1 MRYFYQ
7 ILVLVLLL
15 ILWHFSSSALI
26 PSPAKTLEAYEQI
39 IANNSL
45 QIGII
50 DSLYRYILGLIF
62 GVIFGVFVGFIFG
75 FNPKFASAFDPLFN
89 LLRPISPI
97 AWVPMVLIIFGI
109 GDLPTI
115 FIIAYS
121 VFFPMVLLSTKAIR
135 DVPSELISVAKN
147 FGASRW
153 QILKSVIFP
162 SSFLSLISSLKLAAA
177 LAWINLVVGEMLG
190 AQTGLGYIIIDSRN
204 QLRIDILI
212 ATIITIGIIGMIIN
226 ALFGYIEKVVSRKY
240 GYDRN

>member
-1 MRYFYQ
+1 MKYIYQ
-7 ILVLVLLL
+7 SIVLAFAIL
-15 ILWHFSSSALI
+15 IWHIFSSELI
-26 PSPAKTLEAYEQI
+26 PSPMQVLDAFRLI
-39 IANNSL
+39 IDNNSL

-50 DSLYRYILGLIF
+50 DSLYRYGIGLIL
-62 GVIFGVFVGFIFG
+62 GVIFGVIIGFIFG

-89 LLRPISPI
+89 ILRPISPI
-97 AWVPMVLIIFGI
+97 AWVPIILIIFGI

-135 DVPSELISVAKN
+135 DVPNELIIVAKN

-190 AQTGLGYIIIDSRN
+190 AQTGLGYMIIDSRN

-226 ALFGYIEKVVSRKY
+226 TIFGYIEKVVSRRY

>member
-1 MRYFYQ
+1 MKYIYQ
-7 ILVLVLLL
+7 SIVLAFAIL
-15 ILWHFSSSALI
+15 IWHIFSSELI
-26 PSPAKTLEAYEQI
+26 PSPMQVLDAFRLI
-39 IANNSL
+39 IDNNSL

-50 DSLYRYILGLIF
+50 DSLYRYGIGLIL
-62 GVIFGVFVGFIFG
+62 GVIFGVIIGFIFG
-75 FNPKFASAFDPLFN
+75 YNPKFASAFDPLFN
-89 LLRPISPI
+89 ILRPISPI
-97 AWVPMVLIIFGI
+97 AWVPIILIIFGI

-121 VFFPMVLLSTKAIR
+121 VFFPMVLLSTKAIK
-135 DVPSELISVAKN
+135 DLPSQLIVVAKN
-147 FGASRW
+147 FGASKL
-153 QILKSVIFP
+153 QIFTGVIIP

-190 AQTGLGYIIIDSRN
+190 AQTGLGYMIIDSRN

-226 ALFGYIEKVVSRKY
+226 TIFGYIEKVVSRRY

>member
-7 ILVLVLLL
+7 ILILVLLL
-15 ILWHFSSSALI
+15 ILWHLSSSALI

-135 DVPSELISVAKN
+135 DVPSELIIVAKN

>member
-1 MRYFYQ
+1 MKYIYQ
-7 ILVLVLLL
+7 SIVLAFVIL
-15 ILWHFSSSALI
+15 IWHIFSSELI
-26 PSPAKTLEAYEQI
+26 PLPMQVLDAFRLI
-39 IANNSL
+39 IDNNSL

-50 DSLYRYILGLIF
+50 DSLYRYGIGLIL
-62 GVIFGVFVGFIFG
+62 GVIFGVIIGFIFG
-75 FNPKFASAFDPLFN
+75 YNPKFAQAFDPLFN
-89 LLRPISPI
+89 ILRPISPI
-97 AWVPMVLIIFGI
+97 AWVPIILIIFGI

-121 VFFPMVLLSTKAIR
+121 VFFPMVLLSTKAIK
-135 DVPSELISVAKN
+135 DLPSQLILVAKN
-147 FGASRW
+147 FGASKL
-153 QILKSVIFP
+153 QIFTGVIIP

-190 AQTGLGYIIIDSRN
+190 AQTGLGYMIIDSRN

-226 ALFGYIEKVVSRKY
+226 TIFGYIEKVVSRRY

>member
-1 MRYFYQ
+1 MKYIYQ
-7 ILVLVLLL
+7 SIVLAFIIL
-15 ILWHFSSSALI
+15 IWHIFSSELI
-26 PSPAKTLEAYEQI
+26 PSPMQVLDAFRLI
-39 IANNSL
+39 IDNNSL

-50 DSLYRYILGLIF
+50 DSLYRYGIGLIL
-62 GVIFGVFVGFIFG
+62 GVIFGVIIGFIFG
-75 FNPKFASAFDPLFN
+75 YNPKFAQAFDPLFN
-89 LLRPISPI
+89 ILRPISPI
-97 AWVPMVLIIFGI
+97 AWVPIILIIFGI

-121 VFFPMVLLSTKAIR
+121 VFFPMVLLSTKAIK
-135 DVPSELISVAKN
+135 DLPSQLILVAKN
-147 FGASRW
+147 FGASKL
-153 QILKSVIFP
+153 QIFTGVIIP

-190 AQTGLGYIIIDSRN
+190 AQTGLGYMIIDSRN

-226 ALFGYIEKVVSRKY
+226 TIFGYIEKVVSRRY

>member
-1 MRYFYQ
+1 MKYIYQ
-7 ILVLVLLL
+7 SIVLAFAIL
-15 ILWHFSSSALI
+15 IWHIFSSELI
-26 PSPAKTLEAYEQI
+26 PSPMQVLEAFRLI

-45 QIGII
+45 PIGII
-50 DSLYRYILGLIF
+50 DSLYRYVLGLVF
-62 GVIFGVFVGFIFG
+62 GVGFGILIGFIFG

-89 LLRPISPI
+89 ILRPISPI
-97 AWVPMVLIIFGI
+97 AWVPIILIIFGI

-121 VFFPMVLLSTKAIR
+121 VFFPMVLLSTKAIK
-135 DVPSELISVAKN
+135 DLPSQLIVVAKN
-147 FGASRW
+147 FGASKL
-153 QILKSVIFP
+153 QIFTGVIIP

-190 AQTGLGYIIIDSRN
+190 AQTGLGYMIIDSRN

-212 ATIITIGIIGMIIN
+212 ATIITIGIIGMISNTI
-226 ALFGYIEKVVSRKY
+226 FGYIEKVVSRRY

>member
-135 DVPSELISVAKN
+135 DVPSELIIVAKN

-177 LAWINLVVGEMLG
+177 LA
-190 AQTGLGYIIIDSRN
+190 
-204 QLRIDILI
+204 
-212 ATIITIGIIGMIIN
+212 
-226 ALFGYIEKVVSRKY
+226 
-240 GYDRN
+240 

>member
-50 DSLYRYILGLIF
+50 DSLYRYVLGLIF

-135 DVPSELISVAKN
+135 DVPNELIIVAKN

-204 QLRIDILI
+204 LNSHYNNYRYNRYDYQCSIWL
-212 ATIITIGIIGMIIN
+212 
-226 ALFGYIEKVVSRKY
+226 YRKSSIKEVWL
-240 GYDRN
+240 

>member
-135 DVPSELISVAKN
+135 DVPNELIIVAKN

-212 ATIITIGIIGMIIN
+212 ATIITIGVIGMIIN

>member
-1 MRYFYQ
+1 MKYIYQ
-7 ILVLVLLL
+7 SIVLAFAIL
-15 ILWHFSSSALI
+15 IWHIFSSELI
-26 PSPAKTLEAYEQI
+26 PSPMQVLDAFRLI
-39 IANNSL
+39 IDNNSL

-50 DSLYRYILGLIF
+50 DSLYRYGIGLIL
-62 GVIFGVFVGFIFG
+62 GVIFGVIIGFIFG

-89 LLRPISPI
+89 ILRPISPI
-97 AWVPMVLIIFGI
+97 AWVPIILIIFGI

-121 VFFPMVLLSTKAIR
+121 VFFPMVLLSTKTIK
-135 DVPSELISVAKN
+135 DLPSQLIVVAKN
-147 FGASRW
+147 FGASKL
-153 QILKSVIFP
+153 QIFTGVIIP

-190 AQTGLGYIIIDSRN
+190 AQTGLGYMIIDSRN

-226 ALFGYIEKVVSRKY
+226 TIFGYIEKVVSRRY

>member
-135 DVPSELISVAKN
+135 DVPSELIIVAKN

-212 ATIITIGIIGMIIN
+212 ATIITIGVIGMIIN

>member
-1 MRYFYQ
+1 MKYIYQ
-7 ILVLVLLL
+7 SIVLAFAIL
-15 ILWHFSSSALI
+15 IWHIFSSELI
-26 PSPAKTLEAYEQI
+26 PSPMQVLNAFRLI
-39 IANNSL
+39 IDNNSL

-50 DSLYRYILGLIF
+50 DSLYRYGIGLIL
-62 GVIFGVFVGFIFG
+62 GVIFGVIIGFIFG

-89 LLRPISPI
+89 ILRPISPI
-97 AWVPMVLIIFGI
+97 AWVPIILIIFGI

-121 VFFPMVLLSTKAIR
+121 VFFPMVLLSTKAIK
-135 DVPSELISVAKN
+135 DLPSQLIVVAKN
-147 FGASRW
+147 FGASKL
-153 QILKSVIFP
+153 QIFTGVIIP

-190 AQTGLGYIIIDSRN
+190 AQTGLGYMIIDSRN

-226 ALFGYIEKVVSRKY
+226 TIFGYIEKVVSRRY

>member
-7 ILVLVLLL
+7 ILILVLLL

-135 DVPSELISVAKN
+135 DVPSELIIVAKN

-212 ATIITIGIIGMIIN
+212 ATIITIGVIGMIIN

>member
-1 MRYFYQ
+1 MKYIYQ
-7 ILVLVLLL
+7 SIVLAFAIL
-15 ILWHFSSSALI
+15 IWHIFSSELI
-26 PSPAKTLEAYEQI
+26 PSPMQVLDAFRLI
-39 IANNSL
+39 IDNNSL

-50 DSLYRYILGLIF
+50 DSLYRYGIGLIL
-62 GVIFGVFVGFIFG
+62 GVIFGVIIGFIFG

-89 LLRPISPI
+89 ILRPISPI
-97 AWVPMVLIIFGI
+97 AWVPIILIIFGI

-121 VFFPMVLLSTKAIR
+121 VFFPMVLLSTKAIK
-135 DVPSELISVAKN
+135 DLPSQLIVVAKN
-147 FGASRW
+147 FGASKL
-153 QILKSVIFP
+153 QIFTGVIIP

-190 AQTGLGYIIIDSRN
+190 AQTGLGYMIIDSRN

-212 ATIITIGIIGMIIN
+212 ATITTIGIIGMIIN
-226 ALFGYIEKVVSRKY
+226 TIFGYIEKVVSRRY

>member
-1 MRYFYQ
+1 MKYIYQ
-7 ILVLVLLL
+7 SIVLAFAIL
-15 ILWHFSSSALI
+15 IWHIFSSELI
-26 PSPAKTLEAYEQI
+26 PSPMQVLDAFRLI
-39 IANNSL
+39 IDNNSL

-50 DSLYRYILGLIF
+50 DSLYRYGIGLIL
-62 GVIFGVFVGFIFG
+62 GVIFGVIIGFIFG
-75 FNPKFASAFDPLFN
+75 YNPKFAQAFDPLFN
-89 LLRPISPI
+89 ILRPISPI
-97 AWVPMVLIIFGI
+97 AWVPIILIIFGI

-121 VFFPMVLLSTKAIR
+121 VFFPMVLLSTKAIK
-135 DVPSELISVAKN
+135 DLPSQLIIVAKN
-147 FGASRW
+147 FGASKL
-153 QILKSVIFP
+153 QIFTGVIIP

-190 AQTGLGYIIIDSRN
+190 AQTGLGYMIIDSRN

-226 ALFGYIEKVVSRKY
+226 TIFGYIEKVVSRRY

>member
-15 ILWHFSSSALI
+15 ILWHFSSSTLI

-75 FNPKFASAFDPLFN
+75 FNAKFASAFDPLFN

-135 DVPSELISVAKN
+135 DVPSELIIVAKN

>member
-1 MRYFYQ
+1 MKYIYQ
-7 ILVLVLLL
+7 SIVLAFVIL
-15 ILWHFSSSALI
+15 IWHIFSSELI
-26 PSPAKTLEAYEQI
+26 PSPMQVLDAFRLI
-39 IANNSL
+39 IDNNSL

-50 DSLYRYILGLIF
+50 DSLYRYGIGLIL
-62 GVIFGVFVGFIFG
+62 GVIFGVIIGFIFG
-75 FNPKFASAFDPLFN
+75 YNPKFAQAFDPLFN
-89 LLRPISPI
+89 ILRPISPI
-97 AWVPMVLIIFGI
+97 AWVPIILIIFGI

-121 VFFPMVLLSTKAIR
+121 VFFPMVLLSTKAIQ
-135 DVPSELISVAKN
+135 DLPSQLILVAKN
-147 FGASRW
+147 FGASKL
-153 QILKSVIFP
+153 QIFTGVIIP

-190 AQTGLGYIIIDSRN
+190 AQTGLGYMIIDSRN

-226 ALFGYIEKVVSRKY
+226 TIFGYIEKVVSRRY

>member
-50 DSLYRYILGLIF
+50 DSLYRYVLGLIF

-135 DVPSELISVAKN
+135 DVPSELIIVAKN

-212 ATIITIGIIGMIIN
+212 ATIITIGVIGMIIN

>member
-15 ILWHFSSSALI
+15 ILWHFSSSTLI
-26 PSPAKTLEAYEQI
+26 PSPAKVLEAYEQI

-97 AWVPMVLIIFGI
+97 AWVPMILIIFGI

-121 VFFPMVLLSTKAIR
+121 VFFPMVLLSTKAIK
-135 DVPSELISVAKN
+135 DVPSELIIVAKN

-162 SSFLSLISSLKLAAA
+162 SSFLSLISSLRLAAA

-212 ATIITIGIIGMIIN
+212 ATIITIGVIGMAIN
-226 ALFGYIEKVVSRKY
+226 AIFGYIEKVVSRKY

>member
-15 ILWHFSSSALI
+15 ILWHFSSSTLI
-26 PSPAKTLEAYEQI
+26 PSPTKVLEAYEQI

-50 DSLYRYILGLIF
+50 DSLYRYVLGLIF

-135 DVPSELISVAKN
+135 DVPSELIIVAKN

>member
-15 ILWHFSSSALI
+15 ILWYFSSSTLI

-50 DSLYRYILGLIF
+50 DSLYRYVLGLIF

-135 DVPSELISVAKN
+135 DVPNELIIVAKN

>member
-15 ILWHFSSSALI
+15 ILWHFSSSTLI
-26 PSPAKTLEAYEQI
+26 PSPAKVLEAYEQI

-135 DVPSELISVAKN
+135 DVPSELIIVAKN

-212 ATIITIGIIGMIIN
+212 ATIITIGVIGMIIN

>member
-15 ILWHFSSSALI
+15 ILWYFSSSTLI

-135 DVPSELISVAKN
+135 DVPSELIIVAKN

-212 ATIITIGIIGMIIN
+212 ATIITIGVIGMIIN
-226 ALFGYIEKVVSRKY
+226 ALSGYIEKVVSRKY

>member
-97 AWVPMVLIIFGI
+97 AWVPIVLIIFGI

-135 DVPSELISVAKN
+135 EVPSELIIVAKN

-162 SSFLSLISSLKLAAA
+162 SSFLSLISSLRLAAA

-212 ATIITIGIIGMIIN
+212 ATVITIGVIGMIIN

>member
-50 DSLYRYILGLIF
+50 DSLYRYVLGLIF

-135 DVPSELISVAKN
+135 DVPSELIIVAKN

>member
-1 MRYFYQ
+1 M
-7 ILVLVLLL
+7 
-15 ILWHFSSSALI
+15 
-26 PSPAKTLEAYEQI
+26 
-39 IANNSL
+39 
-45 QIGII
+45 
-50 DSLYRYILGLIF
+50 
-62 GVIFGVFVGFIFG
+62 IFGVFVGFIFG

-135 DVPSELISVAKN
+135 DVPSELIIVAKN

-212 ATIITIGIIGMIIN
+212 ATIITIGVIGMIIN

>member
-15 ILWHFSSSALI
+15 ILWHFSSSTLI

-135 DVPSELISVAKN
+135 DVPSELIIVAKN

>member
-1 MRYFYQ
+1 MKYIYQ
-7 ILVLVLLL
+7 SIVLAFVIL
-15 ILWHFSSSALI
+15 IWHIFSSELI
-26 PSPAKTLEAYEQI
+26 PSPMQVLDAFRLI
-39 IANNSL
+39 IDNNSL

-50 DSLYRYILGLIF
+50 DSLYRYGIGLIL
-62 GVIFGVFVGFIFG
+62 GVIFGVIIGFIFG
-75 FNPKFASAFDPLFN
+75 YNPKFAQAFDPLFN
-89 LLRPISPI
+89 ILRPISPI
-97 AWVPMVLIIFGI
+97 AWVPIILIIFGI

-121 VFFPMVLLSTKAIR
+121 VFFPMVLLSTKAIK
-135 DVPSELISVAKN
+135 DLPSQLLLVAKN
-147 FGASRW
+147 FGSSKL
-153 QILKSVIFP
+153 QIFTGVIIP

-190 AQTGLGYIIIDSRN
+190 AQTGLGYMIIDSRN

-226 ALFGYIEKVVSRKY
+226 TIFGYIEKVVSRRY

>member
-1 MRYFYQ
+1 MKYIYQ
-7 ILVLVLLL
+7 SIVLAFAIL
-15 ILWHFSSSALI
+15 IWHIFSSELI
-26 PSPAKTLEAYEQI
+26 PSPMQVLDAFRLI
-39 IANNSL
+39 IDNNSL

-50 DSLYRYILGLIF
+50 DSLYRYGIGLIL
-62 GVIFGVFVGFIFG
+62 GVIFGVIIGFIFG
-75 FNPKFASAFDPLFN
+75 YNPKFASAFDPLFN

-121 VFFPMVLLSTKAIR
+121 VFFPMVLLSTKAIK
-135 DVPSELISVAKN
+135 DLPSQLIVVAKN
-147 FGASRW
+147 FGASKL
-153 QILKSVIFP
+153 QIFTGVIIP

-190 AQTGLGYIIIDSRN
+190 AQTGLGYMIIDSRN

-226 ALFGYIEKVVSRKY
+226 TIFGYIEKVVSRRY

>member
-1 MRYFYQ
+1 MKYIYQ
-7 ILVLVLLL
+7 SIVLAFAIL
-15 ILWHFSSSALI
+15 IWHIFSSELI
-26 PSPAKTLEAYEQI
+26 PSPMQVLDAFRLI
-39 IANNSL
+39 IDNNSL

-50 DSLYRYILGLIF
+50 DSLYRYGIGLIL
-62 GVIFGVFVGFIFG
+62 GVIFGVIIGFIFG
-75 FNPKFASAFDPLFN
+75 YNPKFAQAFDPLFN
-89 LLRPISPI
+89 ILRPISPI
-97 AWVPMVLIIFGI
+97 AWVPIILIIFGI

-121 VFFPMVLLSTKAIR
+121 VFFPMVLLSTKAIK
-135 DVPSELISVAKN
+135 DLPSQLIVVAKN
-147 FGASRW
+147 FGASKL
-153 QILKSVIFP
+153 QIFTGVIIP

-190 AQTGLGYIIIDSRN
+190 AQTGLGYMIIDSRN

-226 ALFGYIEKVVSRKY
+226 TIFGYIEKVVSRRY

>member
-15 ILWHFSSSALI
+15 ILWHFSSSTLI

-135 DVPSELISVAKN
+135 DVPSELIIVAKN

-212 ATIITIGIIGMIIN
+212 ATIITIGVIGMIIN